1 MFDFRHKIGLY
12 KKHFKI
18 INFQVFNSIW
28 IGPYMMY
35 LSMVQWTYPAKD
47 IIGETGCYL
56 MNILRGM
63 HLNEVQLQSFF
74 ISLFRFTCLYHGH
87 FLQKISP
94 NVSITMAETSISIEN
109 EYFGGD
115 CSILLEFSQ
124 FLDTLWLFFHKTSC
138 FACVCWGKAE
148 EAIW

>member
-1 MFDFRHKIGLY
+1 MSRL
-12 KKHFKI
+12 KI
-18 INFQVFNSIW
+18 INLTIFLCFIQVLNSIW

-63 HLNEVQLQSFF
+63 HLHEVQLQSFF
-74 ISLFRFTCLYHGH
+74 ISLFRFTCLYYGH

-94 NVSITMAETSISIEN
+94 NVSIKHGFRSRRLKKGVA
-109 EYFGGD
+109 D
-115 CSILLEFSQ
+115 RHPLLYKQNS
-124 FLDTLWLFFHKTSC
+124 
-138 FACVCWGKAE
+138 
-148 EAIW
+148 